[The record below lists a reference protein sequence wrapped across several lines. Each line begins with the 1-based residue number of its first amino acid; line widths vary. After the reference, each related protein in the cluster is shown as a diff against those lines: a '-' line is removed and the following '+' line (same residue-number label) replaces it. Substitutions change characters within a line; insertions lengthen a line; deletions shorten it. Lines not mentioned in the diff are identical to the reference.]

1 VNGPLTLAQ
10 LDSIRRIRSS
20 GAHLTELVDEIL
32 DLAKVES
39 QQLQLAILT
48 AATADV
54 VDRAVTLVRPQASA
68 RGIAIDM
75 ANSNGG
81 RVLYRGDPRRVQQI
95 LSNLLTNAVKF
106 TLSGGRITVAQ
117 GIGSRPDDV
126 SGSGE
131 AAYVSVADDG
141 IGIAAADLERIF
153 HPFVQLDS
161 GYSRASGGAGLGLAI
176 SRGLAQSM
184 GGALTVESATGVG
197 STFTLWLPTVVPA
210 TTEEGDDSLSVAA
223 AASGDFEMRQASG
236 SASGPV

>member
-1 VNGPLTLAQ
+1 
-10 LDSIRRIRSS
+10 
-20 GAHLTELVDEIL
+20 
-32 DLAKVES
+32 
-39 QQLQLAILT
+39 
-48 AATADV
+48 
-54 VDRAVTLVRPQASA
+54 
-68 RGIAIDM
+68 
-75 ANSNGG
+75 
-81 RVLYRGDPRRVQQI
+81 
-95 LSNLLTNAVKF
+95 
-106 TLSGGRITVAQ
+106 
-117 GIGSRPDDV
+117 
-126 SGSGE
+126 
-131 AAYVSVADDG
+131 VADDG